1 MYLGKIAELS
11 DNDTIYEHPIHPYTQ
26 FLLSAIPI
34 PDPDRTRK
42 KKRMILEGEIP
53 SPINL
58 PSGCFFHPRCPHCQE
73 ICREEVPELKDYG
86 NGKRHYSACHFS
98 QKFI

>member
-11 DNDTIYEHPIHPYTQ
+11 DNESIYENPIHPYTQ

-42 KKRMILEGEIP
+42 KKRMLLEGEIP

-58 PSGCFFHPRCPHCQE
+58 PSGCFFHPRCPHCQD
-73 ICREEVPELKDYG
+73 ICVEQVPELKDYG
-86 NGKRHYSACHFS
+86 NGKNHFSACHFS
-98 QKFI
+98 EKFL